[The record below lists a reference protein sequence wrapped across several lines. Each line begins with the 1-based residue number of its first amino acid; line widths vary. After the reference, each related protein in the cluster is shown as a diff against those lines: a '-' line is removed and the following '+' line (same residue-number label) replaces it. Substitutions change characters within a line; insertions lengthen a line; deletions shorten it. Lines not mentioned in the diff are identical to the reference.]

1 MSNVVRIGTRDSVLA
16 MWQAHF
22 VRDEIEKLGLETEI
36 VPINTKGDQN
46 TVVPLY
52 EFGVTGIFTKSLDIA
67 LLEDRIDIAVHSMK
81 DVPTILPK
89 GISEFAI
96 PQRGGIH
103 DTMVYNGSPED
114 FLNNSSRVIATSSL
128 RRKAQWLYRYPNDTI
143 TGIRGN
149 VITRLEKLASNPWDG
164 AVFAEVGLKRI
175 EKLPTHS
182 MRLDWM
188 VPAAA
193 QGALLIV
200 GKTENTELQN
210 RLASLN
216 DENTAAAV
224 TIERDFMHTL
234 EAGCTAPIGAHA
246 EVRDQHIHF
255 HGVVN
260 SIDGSQQ
267 LEIKESVAWDDREHF
282 GAKCAQTILGQGAKE
297 ILDEIKSSQ

>member
-1 MSNVVRIGTRDSVLA
+1 MNNVVRIGTRDSVLA

-96 PQRGGIH
+96 PCRGGIH
-103 DTMVYNGSPED
+103 DTMVYNGSQED

-175 EKLPTHS
+175 EKLPSHS

-200 GKTENTELQN
+200 GNTENTELQK
-210 RLASLN
+210 RLTSLN
-216 DENTAAAV
+216 DENTATAV

-234 EAGCTAPIGAHA
+234 EAGCTAPIGAYA

-267 LEIKESVAWDDREHF
+267 LEIKESVAWEDRDRF
-282 GAKCAQTILGQGAKE
+282 GAKCAHTILSQGAKE

>member
-1 MSNVVRIGTRDSVLA
+1 MSKVVRIGTRDSVLA

-22 VRDEIEKLGLETEI
+22 IQDEIQKLGLETEI
-36 VPINTKGDQN
+36 VQINTKGDQN

-89 GISEFAI
+89 GISEFAV
-96 PQRGGIH
+96 PQRGGIY
-103 DTMVYNGSPED
+103 DTIVHNGSTEN
-114 FLNNSSRVIATSSL
+114 FNNNESRVIATSSL
-128 RRKAQWLYRYPNDTI
+128 RRKAQWLYRYPTDTI

-175 EKLPTHS
+175 DQLPTNS
-182 MRLDWM
+182 IRLDWM

-193 QGALLIV
+193 QGALLVV
-200 GKTENTELQN
+200 GKTEDSELKQI
-210 RLASLN
+210 LSALN
-216 DENTAAAV
+216 HEPTAEAV
-224 TIERDFMHTL
+224 KIEREFMHTL
-234 EAGCTAPIGAHA
+234 EAGCTAPVGAHA
-246 EVRDQHIHF
+246 QVEGDSIQF

-260 SIDGSQQ
+260 SLDGKKQ
-267 LEIKESVAWDDREHF
+267 LEIKENVSWDNRLQF
-282 GAKCAQTILGQGAKE
+282 GSQCARKILDQGARE
-297 ILDEIKSSQ
+297 ILDAIKADA